1 MAFSYQT
8 PGLTRSPCKRIVRIE
23 AVAED
28 IIGRYFSDYDT
39 AIRKIDS
46 PKTRVIF
53 ASAVIEQFRA
63 AMRTAISDPEVVGFK
78 SVICYRTGLD
88 IPPLKDLLHNVDK
101 RDEAWASLISR
112 HLSGKPTRLEQE
124 HLNPYFLHEASGIIE
139 SSPNAAH
146 HRKPLQ
152 FHTGLGDNDI
162 SLRLSSP
169 TYLQPFIKEY
179 PKLPIVLLH
188 ASYPFTREAGYLAS
202 VYENVYLDIGEVFP
216 MISQQ
221 GQEKVVSQA
230 LELCPSEKLTWSTD
244 GHWFPET
251 YILAVIQIREAL
263 ERVLGG
269 YIEQQALEAGQ
280 AVRIVQDLLFRTS
293 NRLYQLKIPLTLLPP
308 SQTNIPSRLG
318 PYNASSTKE
327 LAILKRFIDENPTI
341 KFLRLQ
347 WLDYTSTHRVRLLPI
362 KRALASFQEG
372 NFISITKAVLGL
384 LQTDMAVTGFSAVGA
399 YSLVPCFDSIRRG
412 DGCKWKNYATVQCE
426 FQEESQKPVSFCPR
440 TALRTIVEKAHD
452 KQALEFLI
460 GFEVEVVFMNYEVVD
475 GSVVYGGVP
484 VSHGHGW
491 SSVRALHSS
500 GMLGVL
506 ETILESLERADIGV
520 QQFHPEAG
528 PGQYEFVLDPLPP
541 LQAVDTLLMTRDIIS
556 TIAAR
561 FNLRA
566 TYVPKPIPNAA
577 GSGSHIHISM
587 TPQGNYEMFYAGILK
602 HLPALMAFTYCNESS
617 YERAVDS
624 VWAGGRWVAWGTQ
637 NREAPLRKI
646 KDSHWELKAADGFAN
661 MYLVLAAV
669 LGAGLQGISDKEE
682 MTWKDCQVDPAEL
695 NESERE
701 ELGIQDNLPS
711 NLQEALRVLDQNVG
725 LKEIV
730 GEEVVQ
736 TFLSVKRAEAE
747 MLGEMDP
754 EKRRHWLIERY

>member
-1 MAFSYQT
+1 M
-8 PGLTRSPCKRIVRIE
+8 
-23 AVAED
+23 AED
-28 IIGRYFSDYDT
+28 IIGRYFTDYDKV
-39 AIRKIDS
+39 IRKIDS
-46 PKTRVIF
+46 PKSRVIF
-53 ASAVIEQFRA
+53 ASAVMEQFRA
-63 AMRTAISDPEVVGFK
+63 AIKAATSDPEVVGFK
-78 SVICYRTGLD
+78 SVVCYRTGLAV
-88 IPPLKDLLHNVDK
+88 PSLKALTSDAAK

-124 HLNPYFLHEASGIIE
+124 HLNPYFLHVASGIIE
-139 SSPNAAH
+139 SSPSAAQ

-169 TYLQPFIKEY
+169 SYLQPFIKEY

-216 MISQQ
+216 MVSQE

-251 YILAVIQIREAL
+251 YLLAVIQIREAL
-263 ERVLGG
+263 ERVLREC
-269 YIEQQALEAGQ
+269 IEKKTLEAAQ
-280 AVRIVQDLLFRTS
+280 AIHIVEDLLFRTS
-293 NRLYQLKIPLTLLPP
+293 NRLYELNLPLAPLPLSKTKTP
-308 SQTNIPSRLG
+308 SGVSSKNVSR
-318 PYNASSTKE
+318 TKE
-327 LAILKRFIDENPTI
+327 IAILKRFIDNNPDV

-347 WLDYTSTHRVRLLPI
+347 WLDYTSTHRVRILPM
-362 KRALASFQEG
+362 KRALAFFQEG
-372 NFISITKAVLGL
+372 EFISITKAVLGL
-384 LQTDMAVTGFSAVGA
+384 LQTDMAVTGFGAVGA
-399 YSLVPCFDSIRRG
+399 YNLVPCFDGIRRG
-412 DGCKWKNYATVQCE
+412 DGDSYTNYATVPCE
-426 FQEESQKPVSFCPR
+426 FRENNQDTVSMCPR
-440 TALRTIVEKAHD
+440 TTLRKIVEKAREQ
-452 KQALEFLI
+452 QALDFLI

-491 SSVRALHSS
+491 SSTRALHSLGS
-500 GMLGVL
+500 GMLS
-506 ETILESLERADIGV
+506 ILEAIMSSLENARIGI

-528 PGQYEFVLDPLPP
+528 PGQYEFVLEPLPP
-541 LQAVDTLLMTRDIIS
+541 LQAVDTLLATRDIIS
-556 TIAAR
+556 TIAAKS
-561 FNLRA
+561 NLRA
-566 TYVPKPIPNAA
+566 TYVPKPIPLAA
-577 GSGSHIHISM
+577 GSGSHIHMSLS
-587 TPQGNYEMFYAGILK
+587 PQENYEMFYAGILK
-602 HLPALMAFTYCNESS
+602 HLPALTAFTYCNESS

-624 VWAGGRWVAWGTQ
+624 VWAGGRWVTWGTQ

-669 LGAGLQGISDKEE
+669 LGAGLQGILDKEE

-695 NESERE
+695 KESERN
-701 ELGIQDNLPS
+701 ELGIKDSLPS
-711 NLQEALRVLDQNVG
+711 NLQEALRLLDQDVQ

-730 GEEVVQ
+730 GDDAVR
-736 TFLSVKRAEAE
+736 TFLAVKRAEAE
-747 MLGEMDP
+747 MLEKMEP